1 MYFGVRSTLS
11 NIHKSYKHAMT
22 MSTFRSF
29 AVLALLFCLAMGVQ
43 TAPAQAQEYK
53 EAFNAALEAA
63 KARDLPAARD
73 EFARASELAR
83 QENDMEIADKS
94 ASNAA
99 KIDYNIG
106 TGLVRQ
112 ENFAGAL
119 ERFNNGIEMYPSY
132 VKNYEGKALAL
143 KKLDRTDEA
152 IQAYEALIA
161 FGNEHNDTQALRKGE
176 EGIRDHFN
184 FLASSA
190 LGRRSEPS
198 ASDAREAIASL
209 DELQQRVDP
218 DADSY
223 FYLAVAH
230 NALGNYDEAVSFAD
244 EALSIHR
251 GSRTDAAK
259 IHFTRGEALM
269 YGGNITAAKESFE
282 NARFGS
288 YKSPAEHY
296 LETL

>member
-1 MYFGVRSTLS
+1 
-11 NIHKSYKHAMT
+11 MT
-22 MSTFRSF
+22 MNTFKSF
-29 AVLALLFCLAMGVQ
+29 AVLALLVCLMTGVQ
-43 TAPAQAQEYK
+43 TSPVQAQEYK
-53 EAFNAALEAA
+53 EAFNAAIEAA
-63 KARDLPAARD
+63 RANDYPTARD

-83 QENDMEIADKS
+83 QENDTDIAERS

-106 TGLVRQ
+106 KGLIEQ
-112 ENFAGAL
+112 GNFAGAL
-119 ERFNNGIEMYPSY
+119 ERFNDGIDVYPSY
-132 VKNYEGKALAL
+132 VNNYEGKALAL
-143 KKLDRTDEA
+143 KKLERVEEA
-152 IQAYEALIA
+152 IQAYEDLIA
-161 FGNEHNDTQALRKGE
+161 LGNEHNDTQVLRKGE
-176 EGIRDHFN
+176 TGIRDHFN

-190 LGRRSEPS
+190 LGRRAEPS

-209 DELQQRVDP
+209 EELRERVDP
-218 DADSY
+218 DADTY
-223 FYLAVAH
+223 FYLAVAN

-244 EALSIHR
+244 QALNIHR

-269 YGGNITAAKESFE
+269 YAGNITAAKESFE

>member
-1 MYFGVRSTLS
+1 
-11 NIHKSYKHAMT
+11 MT
-22 MSTFRSF
+22 MSTFKSF
-29 AVLALLFCLAMGVQ
+29 AVLALLFCLTMGIQTSPVQ
-43 TAPAQAQEYK
+43 AQAYK
-53 EAFNAALEAA
+53 EAFNAAIEAA
-63 KARDLPAARD
+63 RANDYPTARD
-73 EFARASELAR
+73 EFARAAELAS
-83 QENDMEIADKS
+83 QENDTEIATKS

-99 KIDYNIG
+99 IIDYNIG
-106 TGLVRQ
+106 KGLVEQ

-119 ERFNNGIEMYPSY
+119 ERFNAGIAMYPSY
-132 VKNYEGKALAL
+132 VNNYEGKALAL
-143 KKLDRTDEA
+143 KKLERVEEA

-161 FGNEHNDTQALRKGE
+161 FGNEHSDSQALRKGE
-176 EGIRDHFN
+176 TGIRDHFN

-190 LGRRSEPS
+190 LGRRAEPS

-209 DELQQRVDP
+209 EELQERVDP
-218 DADSY
+218 DADTY

-230 NALGNYDEAVSFAD
+230 NALGNYEQAVSLAD
-244 EALSIHR
+244 QALSLHR

-269 YGGNITAAKESFE
+269 YAGNITAAKESFE

-288 YKSPAEHY
+288 YRSPAEHY

>member
-1 MYFGVRSTLS
+1 
-11 NIHKSYKHAMT
+11 MT
-22 MSTFRSF
+22 MSTFKSF
-29 AVLALLFCLAMGVQ
+29 AVLALLFCLLTGIHASP
-43 TAPAQAQEYK
+43 TQAQTYK
-53 EAFNAALEAA
+53 EAFNAAIEAA
-63 KARDLPAARD
+63 KAQDYPTARD

-83 QENDMEIADKS
+83 QENDVEVAEKS

-99 KIDYNIG
+99 IIDYNIG
-106 TGLVRQ
+106 KGLVEQ
-112 ENFAGAL
+112 ENFTGAL
-119 ERFNNGIEMYPSY
+119 ERFNDGIELYPSY

-143 KKLDRTDEA
+143 KKLERVEEA
-152 IQAYEALIA
+152 IQAYQDLIA

-184 FLASSA
+184 FLASA
-190 LGRRSEPS
+190 GLGRRSEPS
-198 ASDAREAIASL
+198 ASDAREAIANL
-209 DELQQRVDP
+209 EELQKRVDA
-218 DADSY
+218 DADTY

-230 NALGNYDEAVSFAD
+230 NALGNYDQAVSHAD
-244 EALSIHR
+244 QALSLHR

-269 YGGNITAAKESFE
+269 YAGNITAAKESFE
-282 NARFGS
+282 NARFGN

>member
-1 MYFGVRSTLS
+1 
-11 NIHKSYKHAMT
+11 MT
-22 MSTFRSF
+22 MSTFKSF
-29 AVLALLFCLAMGVQ
+29 AVLALLFCLLTGIHVSP
-43 TAPAQAQEYK
+43 TQAQTYK
-53 EAFNAALEAA
+53 EAFNAAIEAA
-63 KARDLPAARD
+63 KAQDYPTARD

-83 QENDMEIADKS
+83 QENDVEVAERS

-106 TGLVRQ
+106 KGLIEQ

-119 ERFNNGIEMYPSY
+119 ERFNDGIELYPSY

-143 KKLDRTDEA
+143 KKLERVEEA
-152 IQAYEALIA
+152 IQAYQDLIA

-198 ASDAREAIASL
+198 ASDAREAIANL
-209 DELQQRVDP
+209 EELQKIV
-218 DADSY
+218 DADADTY

-230 NALGNYDEAVSFAD
+230 NALGNYDQAVSHAD
-244 EALSIHR
+244 QALGLHR

-269 YGGNITAAKESFE
+269 YAGNITAAKESFE
-282 NARFGS
+282 NARFGN

>member
-1 MYFGVRSTLS
+1 
-11 NIHKSYKHAMT
+11 MT
-22 MSTFRSF
+22 MSTFKSF
-29 AVLALLFCLAMGVQ
+29 AVLALLFCLLTGIHASPV
-43 TAPAQAQEYK
+43 QAQSQTSPVQAQSQAHK
-53 EAFNAALEAA
+53 EAYNAALEAA
-63 KARDLPAARD
+63 RAKDYPAARD
-73 EFARASELAR
+73 EFARAYDLAR
-83 QENDMEIADKS
+83 QENDAEIAGKS
-94 ASNAA
+94 AQYVAQ
-99 KIDYNIG
+99 IDYNTG
-106 TGLVRQ
+106 TGLIRQ
-112 ENFAGAL
+112 ENFVGAL
-119 ERFNNGIEMYPSY
+119 EHFNDGIEMYPSY

-143 KKLDRTDEA
+143 KKLERVEEA
-152 IQAYEALIA
+152 IQAYQDLIA

-198 ASDAREAIASL
+198 ASDAREAIANL
-209 DELQQRVDP
+209 EELQKRVDA
-218 DADSY
+218 DADTY

-230 NALGNYDEAVSFAD
+230 NALGNYDQAVSHAD
-244 EALSIHR
+244 QALSLHR

-269 YGGNITAAKESFE
+269 YAGNITAAKESFE

>member
-1 MYFGVRSTLS
+1 
-11 NIHKSYKHAMT
+11 MT
-22 MSTFRSF
+22 MSTFKSF
-29 AVLALLFCLAMGVQ
+29 AVLALLFCLLTGIHVSP
-43 TAPAQAQEYK
+43 TQAQTYK
-53 EAFNAALEAA
+53 EAFNAAIEAA
-63 KARDLPAARD
+63 KAQDYPTARD

-83 QENDMEIADKS
+83 QENDVEVAERS

-106 TGLVRQ
+106 KGLIEQ

-119 ERFNNGIEMYPSY
+119 ERFNDGIELYPSY

-143 KKLDRTDEA
+143 KKLERVEEA
-152 IQAYEALIA
+152 IQAYQDLIA

-184 FLASSA
+184 FLASA
-190 LGRRSEPS
+190 GLGRRSEPS
-198 ASDAREAIASL
+198 ASDAREAIANL
-209 DELQQRVDP
+209 EELQKRVDA
-218 DADSY
+218 DADTY

-230 NALGNYDEAVSFAD
+230 NALGNYDQAVSHAD
-244 EALSIHR
+244 QALSLHR

-259 IHFTRGEALM
+259 IHFARGEALM
-269 YGGNITAAKESFE
+269 YAGNITAAKESFE
-282 NARFGS
+282 NARFGN

>member
-1 MYFGVRSTLS
+1 
-11 NIHKSYKHAMT
+11 MT
-22 MSTFRSF
+22 MSAFKSF
-29 AVLALLFCLAMGVQ
+29 AVLALLFCLMMGAQ
-43 TAPAQAQEYK
+43 TSPVQAQEYK
-53 EAFNAALEAA
+53 EAFNAAIEAA
-63 KARDLPAARD
+63 RANDYPTARD
-73 EFARASELAR
+73 EFARAAELAS
-83 QENDMEIADKS
+83 QENDTEIATKS

-99 KIDYNIG
+99 IIDYNIG
-106 TGLVRQ
+106 KGLIEQ

-119 ERFNNGIEMYPSY
+119 ERFNDGIEVYPSY
-132 VKNYEGKALAL
+132 VNNYEGKALAL
-143 KKLDRTDEA
+143 KKLERIDEA
-152 IQAYEALIA
+152 IQAYEDLIA

-176 EGIRDHFN
+176 TGIRDHFN

-190 LGRRSEPS
+190 LGRRAEPS

-209 DELQQRVDP
+209 EELQERVDP
-218 DADSY
+218 DADTY
-223 FYLAVAH
+223 FYLAVAN
-230 NALGNYDEAVSFAD
+230 NALGNYDEAVSLAD
-244 EALSIHR
+244 QALGLHR

-269 YGGNITAAKESFE
+269 YAGNITAAKESFE